1 MSASSAPLV
10 RTRRARWARSVKIPG
25 GSAQL
30 DRCHGLVGL
39 FDWISPIDVEKE
51 LAEKQNLAVAIV
63 VGSFI
68 VGVCFII
75 GRAVG
80 S

>member
-1 MSASSAPLV
+1 MWWHSFVFAALFGIMGIALSIIGY
-10 RTRRARWARSVKIPG
+10 K
-25 GSAQL
+25 
-30 DRCHGLVGL
+30 L

-51 LAEKQNLAVAIV
+51 LAEKQNVAVAIV

>member
-1 MSASSAPLV
+1 MWWHSFVFAAAFGILGILLSILGY
-10 RTRRARWARSVKIPG
+10 K
-25 GSAQL
+25 
-30 DRCHGLVGL
+30 L

-51 LAEKQNLAVAIV
+51 LAEKQNIAVAIV

-68 VGVCFII
+68 IGVCIII